1 MTEVRIEQLINTA
14 LKELSEL
21 KLCDGSIKSY
31 RYRAFQPILE
41 FYGLNDEKFYREEL
55 MNELC
60 LVYQEQL
67 STSAISQKTLNWRL
81 RGVYYSE
88 RIVYKQLFSV
98 ESFFTRKANSAIQVL
113 HG

>member
-14 LKELSEL
+14 LKELSDL

-41 FYGLNDEKFYREEL
+41 FYGQNDEKFYREEL

-67 STSAISQKTLNWRL
+67 STDAISQKTLT
-81 RGVYYSE
+81 GVSE
-88 RIVYKQLFSV
+88 VYIF
-98 ESFFTRKANSAIQVL
+98 
-113 HG
+113 